1 MHGWCKYYVLICTL
15 SYSRKYCRMN
25 KYIYNSDSE
34 QTQQSWGEYTSNFLL
49 SGEWVITSVLSH
61 LNKNLKWWTLKPSMC
76 HSSQADHV
84 IALGSRTDHVIA
96 LGSIHVTAQFYLEN
110 KRKIH
115 FRGVR
120 ACRPKRHEE
129 KRTLALWL
137 LFICFFLPLGLPY
150 VNWASQ
156 ECCLFYPRSSLGSSD
171 LPSSIFAGFSLPC
184 LSATTI
190 LDSCFLF

>member
-1 MHGWCKYYVLICTL
+1 
-15 SYSRKYCRMN
+15 MN
-25 KYIYNSDSE
+25 KYICNSDSE
-34 QTQQSWGEYTSNFLL
+34 QSLQSWGEYTSNFLL
-49 SGEWVITSVLSH
+49 SGEWEITSVLSH
-61 LNKNLKWWTLKPSMC
+61 LNKNLKRRTLKPSMC

-84 IALGSRTDHVIA
+84 IALGSGTDHVIA
-96 LGSIHVTAQFYLEN
+96 LRSIHVTAQFYLEI

-129 KRTLALWL
+129 KSPGPSAPLYMFL
-137 LFICFFLPLGLPY
+137 LPLGLPS

-156 ECCLFYPRSSLGSSD
+156 ECSLFYPRSSLGSSD
-171 LPSSIFAGFSLPC
+171 LPCSIFAGFSLPC